1 MRERATG
8 RVEYDYPCASGT
20 SGARRAA
27 STQPSTNERRR
38 YISSAPSPRLACAPH
53 PSTTPGLGDPVEG
66 PGCHNLTVVQVQRPL
81 TSADPSQQHYSME
94 LAEPV
99 VAEFKLELVS
109 ADDLADSL
117 VDIIAK
123 AAHTGQPEAG
133 WILPL
138 IHLSEPTR
146 PYSISSAV
154 FCLKKK
160 NINNKNQTAAS

>member
-1 MRERATG
+1 MLQALR
-8 RVEYDYPCASGT
+8 DSGLCD
-20 SGARRAA
+20 
-27 STQPSTNERRR
+27 PSAGT
-38 YISSAPSPRLACAPH
+38 
-53 PSTTPGLGDPVEG
+53 
-66 PGCHNLTVVQVQRPL
+66 GCHNLTVVQVQRPL

-133 WILPL
+133 WIFVSDVERGLE
-138 IHLSEPTR
+138 IR
-146 PYSISSAV
+146 
-154 FCLKKK
+154 
-160 NINNKNQTAAS
+160 